1 MCSATR
7 PRFLCG
13 QPSTS
18 PGANDARNVTG
29 RSVEAGHQ
37 SRSALT
43 GRRLMLVAA
52 VYLQNLDAESLQPGQ
67 QPLQSGLI
75 LERAVQDGADR
86 LDRGIEPFEVEQN
99 LRRENTGYP
108 DL

>member
-1 MCSATR
+1 
-7 PRFLCG
+7 
-13 QPSTS
+13 
-18 PGANDARNVTG
+18 
-29 RSVEAGHQ
+29 
-37 SRSALT
+37 
-43 GRRLMLVAA
+43 MLVAA

-86 LDRGIEPFEVEQN
+86 LDRGTEPFEVEQN

-108 DL
+108 DLVVGRCHEGPQQVVIRVARFHGRASPVPVPHS